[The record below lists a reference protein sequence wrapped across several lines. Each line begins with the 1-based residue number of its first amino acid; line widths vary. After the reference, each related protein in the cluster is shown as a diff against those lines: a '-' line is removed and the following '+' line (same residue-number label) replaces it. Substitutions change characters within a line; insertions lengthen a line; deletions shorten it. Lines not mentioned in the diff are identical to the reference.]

1 MTVAELTRPKASAQR
16 LWTYDEM
23 VAELPET
30 NQPVELWNGEIIMSP
45 APHPDHQT
53 IVLNFASTLMEFVA
67 VGRLGKVF
75 VSPLDVVLTPRRVV
89 QPDVFFITQA
99 RMGIVQDHI
108 AGAPDLVMEVISAG
122 SWQRDRIQKKALYE
136 SAGVAEYWIIDP
148 DAKAIEVFTL
158 TKGAYQ
164 LHSKATGKAPA
175 KSKLLAGFKTN
186 FVELTV

>member
-1 MTVAELTRPKASAQR
+1 MTVAELTRPKAGSSR

-30 NQPVELWNGEIIMSP
+30 NQPIELWNGEIIMSP

-53 IVLNFASTLMEFVA
+53 IVLNFAATLMAFVA
-67 VGRLGKVF
+67 VDRLGKVF
-75 VSPLDVVLTPRRVV
+75 VSPVDVVLTPRRVV

-99 RMGIVQDHI
+99 RMGIVRDHV

-136 SAGVAEYWIIDP
+136 QAGVAEYWIIDP

-158 TKGAYQ
+158 TKDAYQ
-164 LHSKATGKAPA
+164 LHSKATGKVSA

-186 FVELTV
+186 FIELTA